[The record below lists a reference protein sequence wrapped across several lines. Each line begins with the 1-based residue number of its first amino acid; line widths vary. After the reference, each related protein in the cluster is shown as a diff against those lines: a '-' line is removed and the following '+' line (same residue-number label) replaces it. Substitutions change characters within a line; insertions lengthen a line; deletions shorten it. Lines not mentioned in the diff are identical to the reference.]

1 MGSQIRPHRCRARQ
15 VHAVIASFRRVPRG
29 ARRCVRRYHSLSA
42 GTGPPAPWL
51 RCSANPGGWCGA
63 ARSTA
68 GPPGEGR
75 PEPLDIGLLA
85 SRTDRR
91 SHRIDALDK
100 HFKDPATFQTLV
112 FEQWQR
118 PYLPFSCSN
127 RVASLTTS
135 VRLRQHERCRR
146 GIGSRGPERA
156 RRGDGRLDRKIVRCS
171 SE

>member
-1 MGSQIRPHRCRARQ
+1 M
-15 VHAVIASFRRVPRG
+15 HAVIASFRRVPRG
-29 ARRCVRRYHSLSA
+29 ARRCVRRYHSFSV

-51 RCSANPGGWCGA
+51 QGSTNLGRCGDTAP
-63 ARSTA
+63 STA
-68 GPPGEGR
+68 GPPGERR

-85 SRTDRR
+85 TRTDRR
-91 SHRIDALDK
+91 SHRIDALDE

-118 PYLPFSCSN
+118 PHLPFSCSN

-135 VRLRQHERCRR
+135 VRLRQHEKCRR
-146 GIGSRGPERA
+146 SIGSRGPGRA